1 MPGPILFSAKF
12 KMVDDALVLL
22 NFESLE
28 AFEIICDFMIEDE
41 DNVAFGPS
49 HVTCEGIET
58 T

>member
-1 MPGPILFSAKF
+1 
-12 KMVDDALVLL
+12 MVDDALVLL

-49 HVTCEGIET
+49 HVACEGIET